1 MCISVH
7 VTVVRLMGT
16 DPASREGRLEV
27 FYSGAWGTVCDHSFS
42 NISAQV
48 ACNILGFGYVLLIRC
63 LVKSHLGS
71 TGYKRL
77 RSTECLFLVKMLH
90 SVFSGVADD
99 KVGEESFHDCHGYSS
114 NLMVR
119 DSVRAKLPRPMRVIR
134 NLNTL
139 LPTEFLIPD
148 NARLYGLLEVKSYQ
162 ETGKT
167 ACFRVYLSYLK
178 NYRACLKYSNYKLKV
193 R

>member
-119 DSVRAKLPRPMRVIR
+119 DSVRAKSPQPMRVIDTQPEYIITNR
-134 NLNTL
+134 ILDSRQRQVIRPARGEK
-139 LPTEFLIPD
+139 LPGNWQNCML
-148 NARLYGLLEVKSYQ
+148 
-162 ETGKT
+162 
-167 ACFRVYLSYLK
+167 
-178 NYRACLKYSNYKLKV
+178 
-193 R
+193 